1 MNKVFGIGWAKTGTT
16 TLGSCFEILGYN
28 HQTQDL
34 KLTLDLEKN
43 DFSRI
48 FASVDAHDTFE
59 DWPWLILYKE
69 LDTQYPN
76 SKFIM
81 TTREQT
87 GWVKSYKNMLKTQG
101 KASGHMNKIRTILYS
116 LPFPNV
122 TEEQLIERYDKHVA
136 DVKEYF
142 KDRPN
147 DLLILNWKSGDGWKE
162 LCGFLGKEIP
172 TEPFP
177 HANKGDYKKTA
188 PNSILKRIK
197 GLFVR

>member
-16 TLGSCFEILGYN
+16 TLASCFKILGYN

-59 DWPWLILYKE
+59 DWPWLLLYKE

-122 TEEQLIERYDKHVA
+122 TEEQLIARYDKHVA

-147 DLLILNWKSGDGWKE
+147 DLLILNWKNGDGWKE
-162 LCGFLGKEIP
+162 ICEFLGKEIP

-177 HANKGDYKKTA
+177 HANKGDYKKKE
-188 PNSILKRIK
+188 PNYILKRIK
-197 GLFVR
+197 GLFSS

>member
-1 MNKVFGIGWAKTGTT
+1 MSKVFGIGWAKTGTT
-16 TLGSCFEILGYN
+16 TLGSCFKLLGYN

-59 DWPWLILYKE
+59 DWPWLLLYKE
-69 LDTQYPN
+69 MDAQYPN
-76 SKFIM
+76 SKFIL

-101 KASGHMNKIRTILYS
+101 RASGHMNKIRTILYS

-122 TEEQLIERYDKHVA
+122 TEEQLIERYDKHVS

-147 DLLILNWKSGDGWKE
+147 DLLILNWKDGDGWKE
-162 LCGFLGKEIP
+162 LCGFLGKDIP
-172 TEPFP
+172 TEDFP
-177 HANKGDYKKTA
+177 HANKGDYKKEE
-188 PNSILKRIK
+188 PNYILKRIK
-197 GLFVR
+197 GLFNR